1 MNVAEH
7 IERGARD
14 YPERPALLF
23 EGRPMSYRECHE
35 LSSRAAGAFR
45 SAGVAKGDRVA
56 LFLPNVPEFV
66 VAYLGALKLGAIA
79 VSMNAGLKNDETGF
93 ILADC
98 DPKAVV
104 TTPELRGRLPRQAS
118 ARVYTIGGD
127 FADDFEEALRGSDV
141 IPAARSM
148 APNDPAAI
156 VYTSGTSGRPK
167 GATLSHVN
175 IVRNID
181 AKVRYLGIRPEDR
194 ALLFLPLYHCFG
206 QNAVLNAVLQAGATV
221 VLQQRFDF
229 DRVMASIAH
238 DGVTMFFGVP
248 ASYILLLDKV
258 SRNDMAAVRYYFSA
272 AAPLPVEIEERW
284 TKRFGA
290 PIFQGYGLSETSPF
304 ASYNHPREYRPGS
317 IGTPIEGVEMKIVDP
332 HTGREAARGEKGEI
346 VIRGHNVMLGY
357 WNRPEDTAR
366 AIRNGWFHTGDIGR
380 VDDRGYFFIEDRL
393 SDVIISGGAN
403 IYPAEIENVLAAHP
417 AIAEAAVYGI
427 SELLLGEQV
436 CADVVLKPGAKV
448 TEAEIRAF
456 CRTRLA
462 DVKAPAVVNFASD
475 IPKSPTGK
483 ILKRVLRDRA
493 RSAERTTPPHQ
504 SHASR
509 NDVKRWIHAWLLANL
524 DAGANLHFDSRTA
537 FADLGMDSI
546 LAVRLAREL
555 GGWLGRPVEVTAAWS
570 FPSEEAMA
578 EHVVREA
585 LWPTAGGFSDR
596 SCENLSDENLS
607 DEAARLLLMAELEQ
621 LNR

>member
-23 EGRPMSYRECHE
+23 EGRPMSYRECHQ
-35 LSSRAAGAFR
+35 LSSQAAGAFR

-66 VAYLGALKLGAIA
+66 VAYLGVLKLGAIA

-93 ILADC
+93 VLSDC
-98 DPKAVV
+98 EPKVVV
-104 TTPELRGRLPRQAS
+104 TTPELRGRLPHQA
-118 ARVYTIGGD
+118 AGRVYTTGGD
-127 FADDFEEALRGSDV
+127 FEEVLGASAAV
-141 IPAARSM
+141 PAAKTM
-148 APNDPAAI
+148 APSDPAAI
-156 VYTSGTSGRPK
+156 VYTSGTNGRPK

-229 DRVMASIAH
+229 DRIMASIAH

-258 SRNDMAAVRYYFSA
+258 SSGDMAAVRYYFSA

-284 TKRFGA
+284 TKKFSA

-304 ASYNHPREYRPGS
+304 ASYNHPREHRPGS

-332 HTGREAARGEKGEI
+332 QTGREAAPGEKGEI

-366 AIRNGWFHTGDIGR
+366 AIRDGWFHTGDIGHI
-380 VDDRGYFFIEDRL
+380 DDRGYFFIEDRL
-393 SDVIISGGAN
+393 SDVIISGGVN

-427 SELLLGEQV
+427 PELLLGEQV

-448 TEAEIRAF
+448 TETEIRAF

-462 DVKAPAVVNFASD
+462 DVKSPAVVNFTTD
-475 IPKSPTGK
+475 IPRGATGK
-483 ILKRVLRDRA
+483 ILKRVLRERA
-493 RSAERTTPPHQ
+493 RTGEPATPAKK
-504 SHASR
+504 SNASR
-509 NDVKRWIHAWLLANL
+509 NDVRRWIHTWLLANL

-555 GGWLGRPVEVTAAWS
+555 GDWLGRPVEVTAAWS

-578 EHVVREA
+578 EHVAREES
-585 LWPTAGGFSDR
+585 WPLAGAFSDR
-596 SCENLSDENLS
+596 SSEDLSDENLS
-607 DEAARLLLMAELEQ
+607 DEAARLLLMVELEQ